1 MKWWKRLL
9 FSVISFL
16 LGFASLD
23 YLIHA
28 FQLLVNTSN
37 ETGKYNLQKDA
48 PGQLFGA
55 LLFLLWFVVIFF
67 YYFLIRKSS
76 NQIDMIVR
84 DKKTGKDKIQK
95 KWFDLIFQTALL
107 LTGIFLRWCYLIYIY
122 FPNC

>member
-67 YYFLIRKSS
+67 YYFLIF
-76 NQIDMIVR
+76 
-84 DKKTGKDKIQK
+84 KIN
-95 KWFDLIFQTALL
+95 I
-107 LTGIFLRWCYLIYIY
+107 IM
-122 FPNC
+122 